1 MKKQILALFM
11 AAVMAGSLTACGSSA
26 ADATTAAAA
35 EAATTAADTTEAATT
50 AADTAAQSKEETT
63 AEESK
68 AADSGAAGG
77 VLVMATNA
85 EFPPYEYHDGGEI
98 VGIDVEVAGA
108 IAEKLGMTLEIEDI
122 AFDSIIPELQSG
134 KADIGAA
141 GMTVSEDR
149 LKNVDFSDTY
159 TTASQ
164 VIIVKEDSD
173 ITGPDDLAGKYI
185 GVQLGTTGDIYASDY
200 EAEGSTIE
208 RYNKGF
214 EAVQAMLQ
222 GKIDAVVIDV
232 EPAKVFVSQNEGI
245 KILDEALTVEE
256 YAIAVKKGNTE
267 LLEKINKA
275 LGELKESGELQ
286 AIIDKYISAE

>member
-1 MKKQILALFM
+1 MKKQVLALFM
-11 AAVMAGSLTACGSSA
+11 AAMMAGSLTACGSSV
-26 ADATTAAAA
+26 ADATTAAA
-35 EAATTAADTTEAATT
+35 TEAATT
-50 AADTAAQSKEETT
+50 QAAAAAESKEETT
-63 AEESK
+63 KASEETSKAEES
-68 AADSGAAGG
+68 SGDG

-98 VGIDVEVAGA
+98 VGIDVEVAQA
-108 IAEKLGMTLEIEDI
+108 IAEKLGKTLEIEDI
-122 AFDSIIPELQSG
+122 AFDSIIPEIESG
-134 KADIGAA
+134 KADFGAA

-149 LKNVDFSDTY
+149 LKNVDFTDTY

-164 VIIVKEDSD
+164 VIIVKDDSD
-173 ITGPDDLAGKYI
+173 IASPDDLKGKYI

-200 EAEGSTIE
+200 EADGSTIE

-214 EAVQAMLQ
+214 EAVQAMMQ
-222 GKIDAVVIDV
+222 DKIDAVVIDV

-267 LLEKINKA
+267 LLEQINGA
-275 LGELKESGELQ
+275 LAELKDSGELQ